1 MESTDLPF
9 SFWRCCPMAATR
21 TRKRSRS
28 ALFLQKPRGAFHPR
42 VQKVGP
48 EHFGI
53 VSVDCAKA
61 RSKWMLC
68 DFYGNVIVPPTI
80 VAHNRV
86 ALEGMVAAVR
96 QAMTSRDLQDLL
108 VAVER
113 TGRYH
118 RPVQRACAAAG

>member
-1 MESTDLPF
+1 MS
-9 SFWRCCPMAATR
+9 MAT
-21 TRKRSRS
+21 TSSRKRSRPRPQV
-28 ALFLQKPRGAFHPR
+28 LQKPRGLIHPR
-42 VQKVGP
+42 VRKVAP

-68 DFYGNVIVPPTI
+68 DFYGNILIQPTL
-80 VAHNRV
+80 VEHNRSG
-86 ALEGMVAAVR
+86 LGAAVAQLR
-96 QAMTSRDLQDLL
+96 QALPSHAIQDLL

-118 RPVQRACAAAG
+118 RPVQRAF